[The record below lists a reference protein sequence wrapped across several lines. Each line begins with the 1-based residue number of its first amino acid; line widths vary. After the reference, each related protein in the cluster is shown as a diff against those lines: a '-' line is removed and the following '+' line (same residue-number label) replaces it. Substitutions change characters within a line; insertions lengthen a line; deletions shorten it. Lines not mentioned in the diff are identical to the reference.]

1 MSTAEPSD
9 LSGTYTLP
17 ELPEY
22 THAVAVKNHAD
33 DYRVTYY
40 DGEVVKHSY
49 DCVGVESLAY
59 WIRNGAWV
67 LALHPSLR
75 VSEGL

>member
-1 MSTAEPSD
+1 MAELSD

-17 ELPEY
+17 KLPEY
-22 THAVAVKNHAD
+22 THAVAVKNLTD

-49 DCVGVESLAY
+49 DCLGVESLAY
-59 WIRNGAWV
+59 WIENGSWV
-67 LALHPSLR
+67 PAHHPSLR